1 MNVVFS
7 THNTVKTFK
16 KHYEH
21 GNQNFKCGLTE
32 ITQLN
37 VFALAVLSFH
47 FTKGK
52 LPETQTL
59 LASFNFPQV
68 SIRAFG
74 VQII

>member
-16 KHYEH
+16 NTMNMNIKIS
-21 GNQNFKCGLTE
+21 KCGLTE

-59 LASFNFPQV
+59 LASFNFP
-68 SIRAFG
+68 
-74 VQII
+74 